1 MTAIAAAEAAKDV
14 PSGAKFSDQ
23 VSFIIRHHV
32 KAGRH
37 EEYEAWLRTIIAE
50 AAKYHGHQGAHVA
63 RPGPG
68 GDFYEIAVR
77 FANRTDA
84 EAWVNSQTR
93 KELIRQVEPLISEP
107 ETLKIKSGIDYWFT
121 TVTEGGAP
129 PKRWKQWLTTVSVI
143 WPMSIVLPIAL
154 NYLFDLVPP
163 LGAWG
168 VRHLVQAMCMVGL
181 LVYVVMPPY
190 TRLLSKWLTR

>member
-1 MTAIAAAEAAKDV
+1 MTAIATATSEKTM
-14 PSGAKFSDQ
+14 PGGGNFSDQ

-32 KAGRH
+32 KPGLH
-37 EEYEAWLRTIIAE
+37 EQYETWLHTIIAE

-63 RPGPG
+63 RPAPG
-68 GDFYEIAVR
+68 GDIYEIAVR
-77 FANRTDA
+77 FDNRSDA

-93 KELIRQVEPLISEP
+93 KDLIRQVEPLIAEP

-121 TVTEGGAP
+121 SVAEGGTP
-129 PKRWKQWLTTVSVI
+129 PPRWKQWLTTVSVI
-143 WPMSIVLPIAL
+143 WPMSIVLPL
-154 NYLFDLVPP
+154 VLGYLFELIPP
-163 LGAWG
+163 LGVWG

-181 LVYVVMPPY
+181 LVYVIMPPY